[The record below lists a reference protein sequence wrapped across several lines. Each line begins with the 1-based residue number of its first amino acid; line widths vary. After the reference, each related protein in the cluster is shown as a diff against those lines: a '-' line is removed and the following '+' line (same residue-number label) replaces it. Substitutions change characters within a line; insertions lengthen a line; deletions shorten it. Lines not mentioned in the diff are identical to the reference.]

1 MLLFDSFKIN
11 KNNKTF
17 LQRLYTIKI
26 ITKFFKTSF
35 YFIAFMLF
43 IGAIAYI
50 TLTVIIKSEK
60 TVVIPDLT
68 EKNVVYSLEIL
79 TDLGLNTKIKGFEYS
94 AVIPPN
100 TVIHQDPEP
109 GTEVKFGRDVR
120 LIVSKGAKTIITP
133 DLKGL
138 SVQQARIILQENGLL
153 QGEISKTYSNNIQK
167 GEIIAQFTSPGALTK
182 RGSTVDLLVSMG
194 TRPKA
199 YKMLD
204 LKGLSL
210 EDAILLIE
218 RNNLLLGE
226 IKYSIHKDKPE
237 NVVVIHEPLSGRR
250 VIEKTYVNIEINR
263 KTNGKGR
270 KYLHGVK
277 PAAFFRYRLKNGFL
291 KRHILARF
299 ISSEFST
306 DLFDDYVKPGEEIWL
321 FIPGNNNSTILL
333 YENDELVKTQVRD

>member
-1 MLLFDSFKIN
+1 
-11 KNNKTF
+11 
-17 LQRLYTIKI
+17 
-26 ITKFFKTSF
+26 
-35 YFIAFMLF
+35 MLF

-50 TLTVIIKSEK
+50 TLTVIIKSK
-60 TVVIPDLT
+60 KIVVVPDLT
-68 EKNVVYSLEIL
+68 EKGVVYSLEIL
-79 TDLGLNTKIKGFEYS
+79 TDLGLNTKIEGFEYS
-94 AVIPPN
+94 AAIPTN

-120 LIVSKGAKTIITP
+120 LIISKGAKTIITP

-138 SVQQARIILQENGLL
+138 SVQQARIILEENGLL
-153 QGEISKTYSNNIQK
+153 QGEISTTYSNNIKK
-167 GEIIAQFTSPGALTK
+167 GEIIAQFTSPGALIK
-182 RGSTVDLLVSMG
+182 RGNAVDLLVSMG
-194 TRPKA
+194 IRPKA

-218 RNNLLLGE
+218 RNNLLLGK

-250 VIEKTYVNIEINR
+250 VIEGTYVNIEINR
-263 KTNGKGR
+263 KNNGNGR

-277 PAAFFRYRLKNGFL
+277 PAGLFRYRLKNGFL
-291 KRHILARF
+291 KRHILARL
-299 ISSEFST
+299 ISSGFST

-321 FIPGNNNSTILL
+321 IIPGNNDSTLLL
-333 YENDELVKTQVRD
+333 YENDELVKTPGWGLGDWGNKIN